1 MARATNGKNS
11 VLNSL
16 NVPISIF
23 NDSILTKNEL
33 LVEYLKLYQNQS
45 YGVIADLISRDVST
59 VQTLFTRAK
68 KKRAKTGT
76 FLSFNL
82 IEGTIPT
89 FLFKEKEL
97 TYDQI
102 ISKYKNNIIEDKPF
116 QIPIEIFNN
125 KSTFLTLLVKYCRE
139 ILGLKFKEI
148 GTLIGRNEKSLINT
162 YARVKNIDF
171 SYSIN
176 CIHVPIFI
184 LLKPLSIKE
193 NLFLYLNEILA
204 KDFEDISNLF
214 NLRIKEVERIILSAR
229 RKRRGVQ

>member
-1 MARATNGKNS
+1 MTRAKKSKNS

-16 NVPISIF
+16 NIPLSVF
-23 NDSILTKNEL
+23 NDSTLTKNEL

-45 YGVIADLISRDVST
+45 YGSIAALISRDVST

-68 KKRAKTGT
+68 KKRAKAGN

-82 IEGTIPT
+82 IEGTIPSY
-89 FLFKEKEL
+89 LFKEKEL
-97 TYDQI
+97 NYDQI
-102 ISKYKNNIIEDKPF
+102 ISKFKNNIIEDKPF
-116 QIPIEIFNN
+116 QVPVEIFNN
-125 KSTFLTLLVKYCRE
+125 KSTYLTLLVKYCRE

-162 YARVKNIDF
+162 YARVKDVDF
-171 SYSIN
+171 SYTLNS
-176 CIHVPIFI
+176 IHVPIFI

-193 NLFLYLNEILA
+193 NLFLYLNEILD

-214 NLRIKEVERIILSAR
+214 NIEMKEVERIILSAR
-229 RKRRGVQ
+229 RKRRSVQ